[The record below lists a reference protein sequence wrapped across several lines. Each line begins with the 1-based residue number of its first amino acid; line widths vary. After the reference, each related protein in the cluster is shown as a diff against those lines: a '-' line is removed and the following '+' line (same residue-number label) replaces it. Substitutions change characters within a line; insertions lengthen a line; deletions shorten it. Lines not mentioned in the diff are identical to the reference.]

1 MKKAFTMMELIF
13 VLIVIGILVAVIMPE
28 MKSNKLRE
36 AAIQV
41 VSHIRYTQHLAMV
54 DDKFDSSN
62 PNWYKERWRIR
73 FKEEL
78 LYSNLSPAGT
88 YPKIWAYSIF
98 GDTSHDRNPNLS
110 EMARNPLNINQYMSG
125 GYNDTLHLNDARS
138 MKEMR
143 LGPSYGINNILF
155 SGGCRSNITYIYFD
169 HLGRPSNSI
178 IKNAPYES
186 ATTGWHKLLTSECK
200 ISLCKGSCTGTSS
213 DTEVIISIHPETGYV
228 EIL

>member
-1 MKKAFTMMELIF
+1 MKKAFTMIELIF
-13 VLIVIGILVAVIMPE
+13 VLIVIAILAAIIVPE

-41 VSHIRYTQHLAMV
+41 LNHIRYTQHLAMIN
-54 DDKFDSSN
+54 DKYDANDKS
-62 PNWYKERWRIR
+62 WYRERWRIR

-78 LYSNLSPAGT
+78 LYSNLSPSGT
-88 YPKIWAYSIF
+88 YSNMWAYSIF

-110 EMARNPLNINQYMSG
+110 EMAINPIDKDKYLSG

-143 LGPSYGINNILF
+143 LGPSYGVEDITF
-155 SGGCRSNITYIYFD
+155 WGGCRSNITYIYFD

-178 IKNAPYES
+178 IKEAPYELAS
-186 ATTGWHKLLTSECK
+186 SGWHKLLTSECK
-200 ISLCKGSCTGTSS
+200 ISLCKGKCTGVSS
-213 DTEVIISIHPETGYV
+213 DTEIIISIHPETGYAQ
-228 EIL
+228 IM